1 MAAATFSTNATPPV
15 KETDFE
21 DQECEPVLKKAKV
34 DSHTPSSTTIT
45 SRQARKN
52 SETEGDLAT
61 GENIG
66 DDDISISLSEDITEN
81 NDVSELQT
89 EKDVGIEEFVS
100 DKPGFFGIIK
110 QRYSDFLVNE
120 KTTSGTTVKLSQLEL
135 PVDVSISETGVSIP
149 EAITD
154 VEESKLRALESNTKE
169 DDCFEINVTNFSKDE
184 RRKIHEYIR
193 KNYTGL
199 NSQTEDRGE
208 EKVISVCRF
217 SKNNKRGNR
226 NYWPSG
232 RGDYTNF
239 VLYKEN
245 RDTMDAINNVAA
257 MLKMKT
263 SAFSYAGTKDKRG
276 KTSQQVSVYRVPGEK
291 LLNLNGKLRGITIG
305 NIQYKQKS
313 IKLGDLS
320 GNNFVIILRNITGSD
335 TEVEQAVESLH
346 SKGFVNYYGMQRF
359 GTTTVPTQDIGRA
372 LVQGDY
378 KGAIELILK
387 PRGIEDANLAACRK
401 LWWETR
407 DASKAIRQLQRK
419 STIEGHLL
427 QGLVAHGPN
436 DLVNALNFIPRNTRL
451 MYIHS
456 YQSFIWNKVVTR
468 RIKQF
473 GLVPIIGDLLLPGN
487 DPEKDVCKDGISKCS
502 PSVVTE
508 ADLSKGI
515 SIYDIVLPLPGYNIV
530 YPQNEVMEWYK
541 ELLEKDNLTLTSF
554 QSRVKS
560 YSLGGSYRHLL
571 VRPQLMSW
579 AILRYDDIKEP
590 LVLSD
595 LDVVQGVQLPSVL
608 TSGKL
613 KALKLEFSL
622 PSSSYAT
629 MAIREI
635 LKMDTSAWMQ
645 KSVSLS

>member
-1 MAAATFSTNATPPV
+1 MAAATFSANITPPV
-15 KETDFE
+15 KEATLE
-21 DQECEPVLKKAKV
+21 DEEDEPVFKKVKV
-34 DSHTPSSTTIT
+34 DSCAPSSRRIT
-45 SRQARKN
+45 SGHVRKN
-52 SETEGDLAT
+52 SEAEGDLAT
-61 GENIG
+61 VENTGEEDIG
-66 DDDISISLSEDITEN
+66 ISLTEGITEN
-81 NDVSELQT
+81 SDIGELQT

-120 KTTSGTTVKLSQLEL
+120 KTTSGTIVKLSQLEL
-135 PVDVSISETGVSIP
+135 PVDFSISETGLSIP
-149 EAITD
+149 ESITD
-154 VEESKLRALESNTKE
+154 VEEGKLHALESSTEE
-169 DDCFEINVTNFSKDE
+169 DDCFEINVTNFNKDE

-193 KNYTGL
+193 KTYTGL
-199 NSQTEDRGE
+199 SSQTEDRGE
-208 EKVISVCRF
+208 EKVISVCRS
-217 SKNNKRGNR
+217 SKNKRGNR
-226 NYWPSG
+226 NYWPPG

-276 KTSQQVSVYRVPGEK
+276 KTSQQVSVYRVSGER
-291 LLNLNGKLRGITIG
+291 LLNLNGRLRGITIG
-305 NIQYKQKS
+305 NIQYKQKP

-320 GNNFVIILRNITGSD
+320 GNNFVIIIRNITGSD

-387 PRGIEDANLAACRK
+387 PRGVEDANLAACRK

-407 DASKAIRQLQRK
+407 DASKALRQLQRK

-456 YQSFIWNKVVTR
+456 YQSFIWNKVVTQ

-473 GLVPIIGDLLLPGN
+473 GLVPIVGDLVLPGN
-487 DPEKDVCKDGISKCS
+487 DPEKDICKDDVSKCS

-508 ADLSKGI
+508 ADLSRGV
-515 SIYDIVLPLPGYNIV
+515 SIYDIVLPLPGYNVV
-530 YPQNEVMEWYK
+530 YPQNEVIEWYK

-579 AILRYDDIKEP
+579 TMLRYDDIKEP

-608 TSGKL
+608 TSGEL
-613 KALKLEFSL
+613 RALKLEFSL

-629 MAIREI
+629 MAIREV
-635 LKMDTSAWMQ
+635 LKMDTSAQMQ
-645 KSVSLS
+645 KSISLS